1 MLVFSRPKVETLL
14 NSFLWR
20 IGTESSE
27 LADPLDILPEN
38 YDDSNYAQY
47 DDYDPNDVPAD
58 QVFNHKII

>member
-1 MLVFSRPKVETLL
+1 MLVFFAPKLKTSLI
-14 NSFLWR
+14 NFLWR

-58 QVFNHKII
+58 QVFNHKIM